1 MFIGIPCFTPKVCS
15 ASRYSTSAM
24 YVKAVTRFQR
34 TISAPNVM
42 LGIYSRSSNVA
53 AMSLWEQEKLDEA
66 KESLA
71 QTVLTLTLL
80 DVGGGF
86 VLPVVGEIV
95 SHIKKE
101 KNFAPTRQAFSDYKR
116 ILNDEILKPA
126 ENVDKNIIKRAKTA
140 VERALKTDVEKFPAL
155 SRVRKAFSRASKW
168 FKGASWL
175 DVLGPM
181 ALLFY
186 RNMNCL
192 KLKKLNRK

>member
-1 MFIGIPCFTPKVCS
+1 
-15 ASRYSTSAM
+15 
-24 YVKAVTRFQR
+24 
-34 TISAPNVM
+34 M

-101 KNFAPTRQAFSDYKR
+101 KNFAPTRQAFNDYKR

-126 ENVDKNIIKRAKTA
+126 ENVDKNI
-140 VERALKTDVEKFPAL
+140 
-155 SRVRKAFSRASKW
+155 
-168 FKGASWL
+168 
-175 DVLGPM
+175 
-181 ALLFY
+181 
-186 RNMNCL
+186 
-192 KLKKLNRK
+192 